1 MTTEFSITR
10 RVEFSETD
18 LAGIMHFTNFYR
30 WMEICEHEFLRSL
43 GLSVDMEDENS
54 RFGWPRVKTSCRF
67 KRPLRFEEE
76 VEVKLII
83 TEIRDRSVS
92 YAFQFW
98 KEENGERVKAAVGEV
113 VAACVRFDPIKETM
127 TPTWDDPP
135 AALALAARA
144 DGRVLRGDERHV
156 PQRRDHEH
164 GGQRHL
170 ADDQEPWTVLSRL
183 FVGRVLSRPDCA
195 LRLLPRRALVRQ

>member
-1 MTTEFSITR
+1 MAIEFSITR

-30 WMEICEHEFLRSL
+30 WMEICEHEFLRSV
-43 GLSVDMEDENS
+43 GLSVDMEDENG

-83 TEIRDRSVS
+83 TEIRDRSIT

-98 KEENGERVKAAVGEV
+98 KDEEGEKCSTQWSPFEKDSNYFEPSKKEFMFNYRVENLVELIKTLKEEGVTVVGEIEE
-113 VAACVRFDPIKETM
+113 FDYGKFGWILDNEDNKIELWEP
-127 TPTWDDPP
+127 
-135 AALALAARA
+135 
-144 DGRVLRGDERHV
+144 V
-156 PQRRDHEH
+156 
-164 GGQRHL
+164 
-170 ADDQEPWTVLSRL
+170 DQAFL
-183 FVGRVLSRPDCA
+183 
-195 LRLLPRRALVRQ
+195 

>member
-1 MTTEFSITR
+1 MAITFSIIR

-43 GLSVDMEDENS
+43 GLSVDMEDENG

-83 TEIRDRSVS
+83 SEI
-92 YAFQFW
+92 
-98 KEENGERVKAAVGEV
+98 K
-113 VAACVRFDPIKETM
+113 T
-127 TPTWDDPP
+127 
-135 AALALAARA
+135 
-144 DGRVLRGDERHV
+144 HV
-156 PQRRDHEH
+156 DY
-164 GGQRHL
+164 
-170 ADDQEPWTVLSRL
+170 
-183 FVGRVLSRPDCA
+183 
-195 LRLLPRRALVRQ
+195 

>member
-1 MTTEFSITR
+1 MTNEFSIIR

-18 LAGIMHFTNFYR
+18 LAGIMHFTNFYK

-43 GLSVDMEDENS
+43 GLSVDMEDENG

-83 TEIRDRSVS
+83 TEIRDRSIA

-98 KEENGERVKAAVGEV
+98 KEENGEQVKAAVGEV
-113 VAACVRFDPIKETM
+113 VAACVRFDPIRETM
-127 TPTWDDPP
+127 IPIMIPE
-135 AALALAARA
+135 
-144 DGRVLRGDERHV
+144 V
-156 PQRRDHEH
+156 
-164 GGQRHL
+164 
-170 ADDQEPWTVLSRL
+170 
-183 FVGRVLSRPDCA
+183 
-195 LRLLPRRALVRQ
+195 VRSKL

>member
-1 MTTEFSITR
+1 MASEFTITR

-43 GLSVDMEDENS
+43 GLSVDMEDENG

-76 VEVKLII
+76 VEVKLIVA
-83 TEIRDRSVS
+83 EIRDRSIR

-98 KEENGERVKAAVGEV
+98 KEENGEQVKAAVGEA
-113 VAACVRFDPIKETM
+113 VAACVRFEQATGSM
-127 TPTWDDPP
+127 TPIMIPEVFRNQVSE
-135 AALALAARA
+135 ASSGVA
-144 DGRVLRGDERHV
+144 
-156 PQRRDHEH
+156 
-164 GGQRHL
+164 
-170 ADDQEPWTVLSRL
+170 
-183 FVGRVLSRPDCA
+183 
-195 LRLLPRRALVRQ
+195 

>member
-1 MTTEFSITR
+1 MTTTFSITR

-43 GLSVDMEDENS
+43 GLSVDMEDENG

-83 TEIRDRSVS
+83 SEICDRSIV
-92 YAFQFW
+92 YTFQFW
-98 KEENGERVKAAVGEV
+98 KHEGGEHVKAAEGET
-113 VAACVRFDPIKETM
+113 VAACVRFDQSSGSM
-127 TPTWDDPP
+127 TPINIPKI
-135 AALALAARA
+135 
-144 DGRVLRGDERHV
+144 VKEKIV
-156 PQRRDHEH
+156 
-164 GGQRHL
+164 
-170 ADDQEPWTVLSRL
+170 
-183 FVGRVLSRPDCA
+183 
-195 LRLLPRRALVRQ
+195 